1 MTGKYKMTGCARF
14 LIFLV
19 ILAPIAYFGSKYLRE
34 SGTWD
39 KIKDKVENTDSNSVE
54 RSVEKRREPI
64 DIPNGNVDNGS
75 VDSDQFD
82 RLRQAYEEQELILA
96 EQDQTIK
103 DLRAENDALRRRV
116 NGTSAPAQVPQP
128 PATRDNRS
136 TNTSGSTR
144 TGGASGVPS
153 LDDLLDEADRNL
165 GTSSDRSNTNNTS
178 TTKESL
184 ATWSFVFNNTGGE
197 IEFYRQGQKVMAR
210 TSYQGSNRVD
220 ISELTQR
227 GERLLVN
234 GSRTGEYYV
243 IRQDGNLDAYDQNG
257 FQVTCRRR

>member
-19 ILAPIAYFGSKYLRE
+19 ILAPIAYFGSKYLRD

-54 RSVEKRREPI
+54 RTMEEKRDRIEIPEGNI
-64 DIPNGNVDNGS
+64 DN
-75 VDSDQFD
+75 DQFD

-96 EQDQTIK
+96 KQDQTIK
-103 DLRAENDALRRRV
+103 DLKAENDALRRRV
-116 NGTSAPAQVPQP
+116 NGSTTPAQVPQS
-128 PATRDNRS
+128 PAPAPTRDTRS
-136 TNTSGSTR
+136 TTNTGSTR

-165 GTSSDRSNTNNTS
+165 GTSSDRTNTNTS
-178 TTKESL
+178 SATKESL
-184 ATWSFVFNNTGGE
+184 ATWSFVFNNTRGE

-243 IRQDGNLDAYDQNG
+243 IRQDGNLDAYDENG
-257 FQVTCRRR
+257 YQVTCRRN